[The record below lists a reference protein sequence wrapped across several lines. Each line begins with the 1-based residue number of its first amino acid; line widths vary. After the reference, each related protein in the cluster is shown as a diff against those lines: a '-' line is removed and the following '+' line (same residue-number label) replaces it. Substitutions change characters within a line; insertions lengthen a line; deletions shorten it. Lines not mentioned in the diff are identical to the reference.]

1 MQNNSQEFNSLDIFR
16 DQFPLLRTHAYL
28 ANCSQAPL
36 ALAVRAALE
45 TFLATWADQGMDWEG
60 WVAEVERAREAFAAL
75 VGASP
80 GQIAIGSSVSQL
92 VSSLASALVKV
103 PQPLSRRIISSEAE
117 FPGVAHAWLATR
129 ASGWQVDLLK
139 ADEQGVVSAER
150 FLAALQEPAAVIS
163 LPHVCYANGALLP
176 LNDLIESAHE
186 RGAYVFVDAYQ
197 SLGTVPLNVQVSQVD
212 FLAAG
217 ALKYLCG
224 TAGIAFLY
232 VSPRILEELH
242 PTVTGW
248 FGRQNP
254 FAFDPHQFDYA
265 PGAARFDLGT
275 PPVINAYAAR
285 AGMELV
291 LAAGVDQIRAR
302 VLHLSTLAN
311 EYARQLGLT
320 IAGPARVEDRGA
332 TTAIDVGS
340 AERAHWLEEA
350 LRQRSCVVSARGRM
364 IRVAPHGFTREDEI
378 RQALLALSQL
388 LQEEPRRL
396 KEQ

>member
-1 MQNNSQEFNSLDIFR
+1 MPNNSQEFNSLDILR

-28 ANCSQAPL
+28 ASCSQAPL
-36 ALAVRAALE
+36 ALPVRAALE
-45 TFLATWADQGMDWEG
+45 TFLASWADRGMDWQS

-75 VGASP
+75 IGASP

-103 PQPLSRRIISSEAE
+103 PQISSGRIISSEAE

-129 ASGWQVDLLK
+129 TSGWQVDLLK
-139 ADEQGVVSAER
+139 ADEQGVVPAAY
-150 FLAALQEPAAVIS
+150 FLAALQEPAAIIS

-176 LNDLIESAHE
+176 LDDLIGSAHE
-186 RGAYVFVDAYQ
+186 RGVRVFVDAYQ
-197 SLGTVPLNVQVSQVD
+197 SLGTVPINVQASQVD

-232 VSPRILEELH
+232 VSPRVLEELY

-254 FAFDPHQFDYA
+254 FAFDPHQLDYA

-275 PPVINAYAAR
+275 PPVINAYTAR
-285 AGMELV
+285 AGIELL
-291 LAAGVDQIRAR
+291 LAAGVERIRAHILR
-302 VLHLSTLAN
+302 LSTLAG

-320 IAGPARVEDRGA
+320 IAGPERAEDRGA

-340 AERAHWLEEA
+340 PERAHWLEEA
-350 LRQRSCVVSARGRM
+350 LLQRSCVVSARGKM
-364 IRVAPHGFTREDEI
+364 IRVAPHGFTREEEI
-378 RQALLALSQL
+378 RQALTTLT
-388 LQEEPRRL
+388 RL
-396 KEQ
+396 